1 MKIID
6 LTHTIS
12 ENMPVYPGTERPKLA
27 QANTYEK
34 DGFKETL
41 MTMYSHTGTHM
52 DPPAHLYA
60 NRTTLDKFPITQFIG
75 SAVVIDCSELEEG
88 GRITMEHINK
98 NREIADKAEF
108 LIFRTGWDKY
118 WGKDEYYGDYPFIDN
133 DVAEYIVSNNKK
145 GVGLDT
151 IGLDPIRDEN
161 LTLHKKL
168 FKENEIV
175 IIENLTDLKLVG
187 NDLFTFFALPLKHE
201 NADGSPIRAV
211 AVLN

>member
-12 ENMPVYPGTERPKLA
+12 EEMPVYPGTEKPKLEV
-27 QANTYEK
+27 ANTYEK
-34 DGFKETL
+34 DFFKETL

-52 DPPAHLYA
+52 DPPAHIFEGK
-60 NRTTLDKFPITQFIG
+60 TTLDKFPITQFIG
-75 SAVVIDCSELEEG
+75 SAAIIDCSDLGEN

-98 NREIADKAEF
+98 NRENADKAEF
-108 LIFRTGWDKY
+108 IVFRTDWDKY
-118 WGKDEYYGDYPFIDN
+118 WGKAEYYVGYPYID
-133 DVAEYIVSNNKK
+133 DEVAEYIIKSNKK
-145 GVGLDT
+145 G
-151 IGLDPIRDEN
+151 IGLDNISLDPVGS
-161 LTLHKKL
+161 LVYHQKV

-175 IIENLTDLKLVG
+175 IIENLTNLKEVG
-187 NDLFTFFALPLKHE
+187 NDIFTLFALPLKYE